1 MARTTDPKTQ
11 IAAGVGAVALS
22 LVWIGLQ
29 SFDPFQALFQSN
41 PTQEFFATLFT
52 SVILAFV
59 AAGVAFGVLSAIE
72 DSLS

>member
-1 MARTTDPKTQ
+1 MARTMNPKSQ
-11 IAAGVGAVALS
+11 IAAGVGVVAVS

-29 SFDPFQALFQSN
+29 SFEPFQALFHAN
-41 PTQEFFATLFT
+41 PTQEFLATLFT

-59 AAGVAFGVLSAIE
+59 AAGVTYGILTAIE

>member
-11 IAAGVGAVALS
+11 IAAGVGVVALS

-29 SFDPFQALFQSN
+29 SFGPFQALFQSN

-59 AAGVAFGVLSAIE
+59 AAGVAYGILTAIE